1 MENLF
6 ESKMDYEIFKKLPL
20 CKNDKMLFLKHLID
34 IESCKTDE
42 EKKAMTKAKIDELKK
57 LPAEKK
63 T

>member
-20 CKNDKMLFLKHLID
+20 CKNDKMLFLKHLIE
-34 IESCKTDE
+34 IESCKTDD
-42 EKKAMTKAKIDELKK
+42 EKKALTKKKIDQLKG
-57 LPAEKK
+57 LEKK